1 MNCRKAIR
9 QLPAYL
15 DRELTEG
22 ERKEV
27 KQHLGVCLFCS
38 TELSALRTTSRM
50 LDSWDAASPRR
61 SRVADV
67 IGQVR
72 AEEQGVLH
80 AHRNLWAG
88 QLTVLAL
95 RAAAVFVFLAGSVM
109 FSAHFTGEN
118 GAEKI
123 SAGLDEK
130 LQPGGGLIA
139 LDEDVRQN
147 YIKPSEFW
155 LAVRGMEDRA
165 RPAWGY
171 PWDNPLRAVTSDGVP
186 GSSVRLPVVDHT
198 YFPGE
203 GMPVESII
211 PMGGP

>member
-1 MNCRKAIR
+1 M
-9 QLPAYL
+9 

-27 KQHLGVCLFCS
+27 ERHLEVCLFCS

-50 LDSWDAASPRR
+50 LDSWDAAPPRR

-72 AEEQGVLH
+72 AEEQGAFH
-80 AHRNLWAG
+80 PHRNLWSYG
-88 QLTVLAL
+88 LTVFAF
-95 RAAAVFVFLAGSVM
+95 RAAAVLAFLAGSVM

-123 SAGLDEK
+123 SASLAGK
-130 LQPGGGLIA
+130 PQPGGGLIA
-139 LDEDVRQN
+139 LGDEDVRRN

-165 RPAWGY
+165 RPGWAY
-171 PWDNPLRAVTSDGVP
+171 PWDNPLRAVTSDGIS
-186 GSSVRLPVVDHT
+186 GGSVRLPVVDHT
-198 YFPGE
+198 YFSGE

-211 PMGGP
+211 PVGGP

>member
-15 DRELTEG
+15 DHELTEG

-27 KQHLGVCLFCS
+27 EQHLEVCLFCS

-50 LDSWDAASPRR
+50 LDSWGGAPPRR

-67 IGQVR
+67 VGQVR
-72 AEEQGVLH
+72 AEEQGVLLP
-80 AHRNLWAG
+80 HRNLWNYG
-88 QLTVLAL
+88 LTVFAL
-95 RAAAVFVFLAGSVM
+95 RAAAVFVFLTGSAM

-123 SAGLDEK
+123 SAGLDGK
-130 LQPGGGLIA
+130 PQPGGGLIA

-165 RPAWGY
+165 RPGWGY

-211 PMGGP
+211 PVGGP